1 MAAPTTTRPLRILL
15 PPNLAVAA
23 PRDAIPLKI
32 EGSPANLPPVL
43 ETACG
48 GGGPWLLPMKRS
60 ELRAL
65 LFLLQGQPVFRWVN
79 YPFEPIPWRGEAL
92 AGVSEFLVDTAAAP
106 AASAASV
113 GSIGSDR
120 SVGSV
125 PAQPPPPP
133 APPDCPA
140 PPRKLDSFA
149 RAAAAKAAALKLGT
163 QNPNPSVS
171 PSSTPAARSTLIG
184 QIAAR
189 RPNLGAPRPSLAPNP
204 VKQRSFRVP
213 PMPPG
218 VSARPTE
225 PIPSSLQVDGSEQY
239 LSLILPSR
247 ESHSYPAILEALK
260 AAGFT
265 LEPATRKWWL
275 RDRHRTLTFLAA
287 HWERLE
293 KGWGAQFTDNFRRN
307 TAKLR
312 LATITTAVTE
322 ASGGF
327 DVSIT
332 LDVGGAPADL
342 LKSQLAQG
350 RGYLEH
356 GGSVYLVPSTT
367 LDQLHH
373 AQQALAG
380 TLDTPLMP
388 GARQRVARHRAAEL
402 QEELESLSPNFQ
414 PPEAW
419 REHSNALRNLTSL
432 PPAPLAADLAATLR
446 PYQNL
451 GVAWLHHLAR
461 HSLGGVLADEM
472 GLGKT
477 AQAVAL
483 LSVLHSASAGRSP
496 ESSVGSVR
504 SDRSVGS
511 KSAAARAAS
520 LVVCPSS
527 LIENW
532 RRELAR
538 FAPQLRVFV
547 HHGANRL
554 TAAPDGRAFDVI
566 ITSYGTLVRD
576 LELFVE
582 ADLRCLIADEAQHAK
597 NRRSQAAAALRA
609 LHAQARFCLTGT
621 PVENS
626 LDDLRSLF
634 DIVLPG
640 AVSAIPSDARGDDRV
655 WHEKRL
661 HRQTAPYILRR
672 TKIQVAPELPA
683 KIEQVLWCDLTDKQ
697 RTCYD
702 EVRVA
707 TDREIDALAYDR
719 QPEAQVRLAVLTQL
733 LRLRQVCCDPRLIE
747 KAEQPSRYTAADS
760 AKLAVFRE
768 LLAEALDDGHR
779 ILVFSQFTR
788 LLGLVR
794 EELVAQETAHC
805 YLDGSMTPKA
815 RQAEVDRFQTDASV
829 PVFLISLK
837 AGGTGLNLTGA
848 DVVIHLDPWWN
859 PAAEAQ
865 ATDRA
870 HRIGQTRVVTSY
882 KLVVTGTVEEKVLQ
896 LQDTKRQ
903 LLAEVFDASDA
914 LNSRLELSDLR
925 ALVR

>member
-15 PPNLAVAA
+15 PPNLAASA

-32 EGSPANLPPVL
+32 EGSPSSLPPVL
-43 ETACG
+43 QAACT
-48 GGGPWLLPMKRS
+48 GGGPWLLPMKRA

-65 LFLLQGQPVFRWVN
+65 LLLLQGQPVFRWVN
-79 YPFEPIPWRGEAL
+79 YPFEPLPWRGDTL
-92 AGVSEFLVDTAAAP
+92 AGVSEHLVETGDMKPEPGDAAA
-106 AASAASV
+106 
-113 GSIGSDR
+113 R
-120 SVGSV
+120 T
-125 PAQPPPPP
+125 AQPSPPPPP
-133 APPDCPA
+133 LPA
-140 PPRKLDSFA
+140 PHSAPRDGEPTPPCVSTADPATAQTRPLRLDSFA
-149 RAAAAKAAALKLGT
+149 KAASREATARGSKPETQIPIPETAKL
-163 QNPNPSVS
+163 PA
-171 PSSTPAARSTLIG
+171 SSAPADRSALIG

-189 RPNLGAPRPSLAPNP
+189 RPNLGAPRPSLAPSP
-204 VKQRSFRVP
+204 GKPRSFRIP
-213 PMPPG
+213 PMAPG
-218 VSARPTE
+218 ASASPSV
-225 PIPSSLQVDGSEQY
+225 PVPSSLLVDGSEQF

-247 ESHSYPAILEALK
+247 ESHSYPAILDAVK
-260 AAGFT
+260 TAGFT
-265 LEPATRKWWL
+265 LEPSTRKWWL

-312 LATITTAVTE
+312 IATIATSITE
-322 ASGGF
+322 AGGGF
-327 DVSIT
+327 DVSVS
-332 LDVGGAPADL
+332 LDTGGAPAEL
-342 LKSQLAQG
+342 LKTQLAQG
-350 RGYLEH
+350 RSYIEH
-356 GGSVYLVPSTT
+356 SGAVYLVPAAT
-367 LDQLHH
+367 LDQLHR

-380 TLDTPLMP
+380 SPDTPLLP
-388 GARQRVARHRAAEL
+388 GARQRVPRHRAAEL
-402 QEELESLSPNFQ
+402 QDELESISPNFQ

-419 REHSNALRNLTSL
+419 RQHSDALRNLTSL
-432 PPAPLAADLAATLR
+432 APAPLAAALAATLR

-461 HSLGGVLADEM
+461 HGLGGVLADEM

-483 LSVLHSASAGRSP
+483 LSVLHAAGN
-496 ESSVGSVR
+496 
-504 SDRSVGS
+504 
-511 KSAAARAAS
+511 RAAS
-520 LVVCPSS
+520 LVVCPAS
-527 LIENW
+527 LTENW

-538 FAPQLRVFV
+538 FAPQLRVFI
-547 HHGANRL
+547 HHGAARL
-554 TAAPDGRAFDVI
+554 STAPDGRDHDVV

-576 LELFVE
+576 LEMFASAE
-582 ADLRCLIADEAQHAK
+582 LRCLIADEAQHAK
-597 NRRSQAAAALRA
+597 NRRTQAAAALRS
-609 LHAQARFCLTGT
+609 LHAKARFCLTGT

-640 AVSAIPSDARGDDRV
+640 AVSAIPGDARGDDRL

-683 KIEQVLWCDLTDKQ
+683 KIEQVLWCELTDKQ
-697 RTCYD
+697 RACYD
-702 EVRVA
+702 EVRVS
-707 TDREIDALAYDR
+707 TDREIDALAYAR

-747 KAEQPSRYTAADS
+747 KAEQPSRYAAADS

-779 ILVFSQFTR
+779 LLVFSQFTR
-788 LLGLVR
+788 LLSLVR
-794 EELVAQETAHC
+794 EELAAQEIAHC

-815 RQAEVDRFQTDASV
+815 RQAEVDRFQGDAAV

-896 LQDTKRQ
+896 LQETKRQ

-914 LNSRLELSDLR
+914 LNSRLDLADLR